1 MNRDSLD
8 DAELLQWFESVV
20 SESTGRYPGD
30 PKTVKYGSHPMQ
42 VIDLWGD
49 LTSQLWVVSIHGG
62 YFAAEYDRTVNEPLS
77 RRLASEGM
85 AVANIEYR
93 RAGSV
98 ADPRETVND
107 VRAAIAEVI
116 LLAPAESRVVVIGHS
131 AGGYLAITG
140 ATHDGVHA
148 VLPLAPVTDLAG
160 IAIGGWDEGEIAKW
174 IGKPLG
180 DTSGVWEELQP
191 DQIGLTHAPI
201 VVIHGSDDRV
211 VPVEHTHEFLDR
223 HRGVKLVE
231 LADVGHYEFLDPE
244 SDSIA
249 TLISE
254 IQLSFR

>member
-20 SESTGRYPGD
+20 SESVGRYPGD
-30 PKTVKYGSHPMQ
+30 PKTVKYGSHPLQLM
-42 VIDLWGD
+42 DLWGD
-49 LTSQLWVVSIHGG
+49 LSSMLWVVSIHGG

-116 LLAPAESRVVVIGHS
+116 LLAPVESRVVVIGHS

-140 ATHDGVHA
+140 ATHDGVHG

-160 IAIGGWDEGEIAKW
+160 IAIDGWDEGEIAKW

-191 DQIGLTHAPI
+191 DQIGSTHAPI

-211 VPVEHTHEFLDR
+211 VPVEHTHEFLER
-223 HRGVKLVE
+223 HKGVRLVE
-231 LADVGHYEFLDPE
+231 LAEVGHYEFLDPE
-244 SDSIA
+244 SDSFA
-249 TLISE
+249 TLIFE
-254 IQLSFR
+254 IQQSFR